1 MCVRFARI
9 AAHVI
14 FMLIAEIPEYTSAMN
29 VGMKCI
35 DTNDAEVVEKTT
47 ENIIE
52 NTKDYTLK
60 ELSKIK

>member
-1 MCVRFARI
+1 
-9 AAHVI
+9 
-14 FMLIAEIPEYTSAMN
+14 MN